1 MAANTTRTPATNT
14 TDATA
19 DAVPAPAAD
28 TATIA
33 PGTVPGAPDV
43 TVTPADAPAGLTDTA
58 AAVWSAVATT
68 PTATVPV
75 IADVSGLTRKIVKD
89 ELAVLQ
95 AAGHLTRTPG
105 DKGVNTDTW
114 TLTAPAPADTTDA
127 PGGED
132 VEDGAA
138 GDAPAPAGVVSA
150 EVIADAVAIMQGE
163 ADRRAAAE
171 AELRREIA
179 EEEARRAKVLA
190 ELARRQTAEETRA
203 ALADLITAA
212 TAAYAA
218 VAAGDDEATAAGLEK
233 VFTATGDVRRA
244 AKAPARPA
252 TGGASRTGTGGNGGS
267 GHRAAP
273 RPLRPDVA
281 AHMAA
286 HPDAE
291 LTPGEVA
298 RVLGRSSGAVANA
311 MATMANDGEI
321 VMTSEKPVRYRH
333 ATPTAKAGD
342 ATDAPAGEA
351 ADTTPAAPDA
361 ALADTAT
368 ATA

>member
-14 TDATA
+14 TTA

-28 TATIA
+28 TATTA
-33 PGTVPGAPDV
+33 PGTVPGALDA
-43 TVTPADAPAGLTDTA
+43 TATPADAPAGLTDTG
-58 AAVWSAVATT
+58 AAVWGAVAAT
-68 PTATVPV
+68 PAATVPA
-75 IADVSGLTRKIVKD
+75 IADVSGLTRKVVKE

-105 DKGVNTDTW
+105 DKGVNTDVW
-114 TLTAPAPADTTDA
+114 TLTAPADTAAAGD
-127 PGGED
+127 G
-132 VEDGAA
+132 DGAA

-150 EVIADAVAIMQGE
+150 DAIADAVAIIQGE

-171 AELRREIA
+171 AELRREFA

-203 ALADLITAA
+203 ALADLLTAV
-212 TAAYAA
+212 TTAYAA
-218 VAAGDDEATAAGLEK
+218 VAAGDDAATAAGLEK
-233 VFTATGDVRRA
+233 VFAATGDVRRA
-244 AKAPARPA
+244 AKAPARPSA
-252 TGGASRTGTGGNGGS
+252 TGGTSRTGTGGNGGG

-321 VMTSEKPVRYRH
+321 VMTSEKPIRYRH

-361 ALADTAT
+361 APADTAT

>member
-14 TDATA
+14 TDATS
-19 DAVPAPAAD
+19 DAMPAPAAD
-28 TATIA
+28 TATTA
-33 PGTVPGAPDV
+33 PGTTPGTPD
-43 TVTPADAPAGLTDTA
+43 TTATPADAPAGLTDTA
-58 AAVWSAVATT
+58 AAVWSAVAAT
-68 PTATVPV
+68 PAATVPA
-75 IADVSGLTRKIVKD
+75 IADVSGLTRKIVKE

-105 DKGVNTDTW
+105 DKGVNTDVW
-114 TLTAPAPADTTDA
+114 TLTAPADTAAAGD
-127 PGGED
+127 
-132 VEDGAA
+132 EDGDGAG

-150 EVIADAVAIMQGE
+150 DAIADAVAIIQGE

-171 AELRREIA
+171 AELQREIA

-203 ALADLITAA
+203 ALADLLTAV
-212 TAAYAA
+212 TTAYAA
-218 VAAGDDEATAAGLEK
+218 VAAGDDAATVAGLEK
-233 VFTATGDVRRA
+233 VFAATNDVRRA
-244 AKAPARPA
+244 AKAPARPSA
-252 TGGASRTGTGGNGGS
+252 TGGTSRTGNSGGTSGS

-321 VMTSEKPVRYRH
+321 VMTSEKPVRYRY
-333 ATPTAKAGD
+333 AAPAAPVGE
-342 ATDAPAGEA
+342 ATDTPADDST
-351 ADTTPAAPDA
+351 DTTPAA
-361 ALADTAT
+361 ALDVAPADTAP